1 MLLNCSNITK
11 AFGTDVVIAPS
22 SFGVNEGDR
31 IGLVGANGAGK
42 TTFMRLVLGTA
53 FPTKGEIKLFD
64 GEPFDKARRKI
75 GSLIE
80 APGLYKNCTAYENL
94 KQFSLIY
101 GGTDAEIKEILSLV
115 GLADTGNKK
124 AGKFS
129 LGMRQRLGIAIA
141 LLGNPEFLVLD
152 EPVNGLDPAG
162 MKEVRDLI
170 LKLNHEKNITIL
182 ISSHLL
188 DELSKIVTRYGIIND
203 GMLIEEVTAAELN
216 ERCQHK
222 LVFTVDDVQ
231 KAAAIFT
238 ETIPAEQIR
247 IAGNQV
253 ILSSHLEEA
262 AELNKRLVQQNVA
275 VNSFWVHAEG
285 LEQYFMKRIGG

>member
-1 MLLNCSNITK
+1 METILQTTNLSRQ
-11 AFGTDVVIAPS
+11 FGKKMA
-22 SFGVNEGDR
+22 VNNVNMTIHKGDIYGF
-31 IGLVGANGAGK
+31 IGKNGAGK

-53 FPTKGEIKLFD
+53 FPSKGEIKLFD

-101 GGTDAEIKEILSLV
+101 GGTDAEIKEILFLV

-170 LKLNHEKNITIL
+170 FK
-182 ISSHLL
+182 
-188 DELSKIVTRYGIIND
+188 
-203 GMLIEEVTAAELN
+203 AE
-216 ERCQHK
+216 
-222 LVFTVDDVQ
+222 
-231 KAAAIFT
+231 
-238 ETIPAEQIR
+238 
-247 IAGNQV
+247 
-253 ILSSHLEEA
+253 S
-262 AELNKRLVQQNVA
+262 
-275 VNSFWVHAEG
+275 
-285 LEQYFMKRIGG
+285 